1 MTSTAAPH
9 PGSDPGL
16 GRVIAFR
23 SRRDIS
29 PAAGTTHPTVDPG
42 TRSSSTG
49 GGAAGTNLSASV
61 QPIAIEGRRCSPRS
75 AGGTSA
81 GGISTGATSTSG
93 TSTSDLVRPLITWA
107 TRAEL
112 VEHAAYRETPSGR
125 TGWYLGEAHV
135 PALSRLELGDSVLV
149 FRSRGDGQLFTHSL
163 FDTLRGVA
171 FEDVD

>member
-1 MTSTAAPH
+1 VTSTAAPH
-9 PGSDPGL
+9 HGSEPGL

-23 SRRDIS
+23 PRRATSLDS
-29 PAAGTTHPTVDPG
+29 GTTQPAEVVDG
-42 TRSSSTG
+42 LDIG
-49 GGAAGTNLSASV
+49 DA
-61 QPIAIEGRRCSPRS
+61 
-75 AGGTSA
+75 
-81 GGISTGATSTSG
+81 
-93 TSTSDLVRPLITWA
+93 VRPLITWA

-171 FEDVD
+171 FEDVE